1 MARSEVVSDRVAVAY
16 LDSEDVRALYPDLS
30 EDQVENILGW
40 LESNSTLTERPG
52 LARALIQEA
61 MATLGIRS
69 EEG

>member
-1 MARSEVVSDRVAVAY
+1 MSDRVAVAY

-40 LESNSTLTERPG
+40 LESNSTLIERPG

-69 EEG
+69 QEG